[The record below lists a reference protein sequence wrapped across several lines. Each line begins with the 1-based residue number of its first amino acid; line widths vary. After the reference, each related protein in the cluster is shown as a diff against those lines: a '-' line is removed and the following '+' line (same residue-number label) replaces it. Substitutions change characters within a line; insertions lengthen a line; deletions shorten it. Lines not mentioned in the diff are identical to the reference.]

1 MTEIEVVDGDDDLPH
16 GSIDGCPAPAIAD
29 VTDEDIE
36 LAYMCRGTMR
46 ERLHAEVA
54 LNTAL
59 DYCVFPDEL
68 THTTFLPPVMR
79 ADVEDL
85 RMIHEWDDQL
95 KAACRRESEEGTPLF
110 VNVDG
115 AAPAQTVEHGRAGV
129 EVNSH
134 NNNDVT
140 TASLRPKRALLKEDQ
155 RRAHDIVQ
163 TQLQN
168 RLAGKFQNIEG
179 D

>member
-1 MTEIEVVDGDDDLPH
+1 MGVPRQRLQ
-16 GSIDGCPAPAIAD
+16 D

-36 LAYMCRGTMR
+36 LAYMCRRTMR

-54 LNTAL
+54 LNTAFN
-59 DYCVFPDEL
+59 YCVFPDEL
-68 THTTFLPPVMR
+68 MHTMFLPPVMR
-79 ADVEDL
+79 ADMEDL
-85 RMIHEWDDQL
+85 RMIHKWDDQL
-95 KAACRRESEEGTPLF
+95 KAACRRESGEGTPLF

-115 AAPAQTVEHGRAGV
+115 AAPAQMVEHGWSGV

-140 TASLRPKRALLKEDQ
+140 TVSLRPKRVLLKEDQ
-155 RRAHDIVQ
+155 RCAHDIVP

-179 D
+179 A